1 MIDKT
6 HLKYQSEINKLK
18 TEYETK
24 LEEANFVLKT
34 CLQVIKQYESG
45 ELFSDAQTNMIED
58 LEEEAYLRGYDDG
71 IKVARG

>member
-24 LEEANFVLKT
+24 LEEANFALKT

-45 ELFSDAQTNMIED
+45 ELFSDA
-58 LEEEAYLRGYDDG
+58 
-71 IKVARG
+71 